1 LKLRKLLVLLLV
13 VAFALTSVIGIVSGF
28 AASKLPAVK
37 LTWYVIGTPQ
47 KDWDLI
53 NKKVN
58 EYIKPKLNAEIQ
70 MTMFDWGT
78 YDQKM
83 QTKIAAGE
91 PFDICFTAVWTNNY
105 RTNVA
110 KGAFLPLNK
119 PGKDYLSKYAP
130 KTKKLLGDSF
140 INGASINGVLYAIPA
155 NKEKVHNWGFI
166 VRKDLIEKYK
176 LQDMLK
182 KVKKIEDLEPYL
194 KIIKQKEPN
203 IYAFGAYSGESPRLL
218 LDWDKISDDDVPV
231 SLYPNNNST
240 KVVFE
245 LNEPVTK
252 NLFNTVRK
260 YYQAGYIRKDAASV
274 TDWMSDLKA
283 GKVFLITQ
291 SLKPGKDAEMSIS
304 TGYPW
309 VQIDITPPVMS
320 TRECIGSMQA
330 INAKSKN
337 PERALMFLELFN
349 TDKYLN
355 NLINFGIEGQH
366 YVFKDKAKG
375 IIKPGPKAA
384 DYSPALGWMF
394 GNQFINYIYENEDP
408 NKWKNFEE
416 YNKKGL
422 PLLSLGFNFDETKV
436 KTQVAACKNVWAQ
449 YIPMLETGS
458 VDPDKYVPM
467 AIQKFKQ
474 AGVDAIVKEAQAQ
487 YDKFLKET
495 GRKKETRRRA

>member
-1 LKLRKLLVLLLV
+1 MRLKKLFVIMLV
-13 VAFALTSVIGIVSGF
+13 VAFVLTSVIGIASGF
-28 AASKLPAVK
+28 AASSSKLPYVK
-37 LTWYVIGTPQ
+37 LTWYVIGSPQ
-47 KDWDLI
+47 KDWDVI

-58 EYIKPKLNAEIQ
+58 EFIKPKLNAEIQ
-70 MTMFDWGT
+70 MTMFDWGS

-91 PFDICFTAVWTNNY
+91 PFDICFTAIWANNY
-105 RTNVA
+105 RTNVT

-130 KTKKLLGDSF
+130 KTKKLLGDDF
-140 INGASINGVLYAIPA
+140 IKGASINGVLYAIPA
-155 NKEKVHNWGFI
+155 NKEKAHNWGFI

-182 KVKKIEDLEPYL
+182 KVKKLEDLEPYL

-203 IYAFGAYSGESPRLL
+203 IYALGAYNGESPRFL

-231 SLYPNNNST
+231 ALYSNNKST

-245 LNEPVTK
+245 LAEPVTK
-252 NLFNTVRK
+252 QLYKTVRK
-260 YYQAGYIRKDAASV
+260 YYLAGYIRKDAASV
-274 TDWMSDLKA
+274 TDWNTDLKA
-283 GKVFLITQ
+283 GKVFCMPQ
-291 SLKPGKDAEMSIS
+291 SLKPGKDAEMTIS

-355 NLINFGIEGQH
+355 NLVNFGIEGQH
-366 YVFKDKAKG
+366 YVFKDKSKG
-375 IIKPGPKAA
+375 IIKAGPKAN
-384 DYSPALGWMF
+384 DYSPGLGWMF

-416 YNKKGL
+416 YNKKAL

-436 KTQVAACKNVWAQ
+436 KTQIAACKNVWKQ
-449 YIPMLETGS
+449 YVPLLETGS
-458 VDPDKYVPM
+458 VDPDKYIPL
-467 AIQKFKQ
+467 AIQKFKA
-474 AGVDAIVKEAQAQ
+474 AGVDTIIKEAQAQ
-487 YDKFLKET
+487 YDKFLKAT
-495 GRKKETRRRA
+495 GRKK